1 VEEKMMKPIRRQV
14 SKYQGLLGLL
24 SLSKPKPMSLGS
36 ILEAQAAK
44 RPEHPA
50 ILYEERVINYRA
62 FNEAANRYAHLFMQK
77 GFKKGDVIALL
88 MDNRPEYFMAVAG
101 LAKLGVV
108 ISLINT
114 GVRGRVLAH
123 AVNICDAQTIIIG
136 NELLPAFAEVYDD
149 IKLQAPAQILVEDDN
164 STLEASVV
172 PYENLNPLLAGM
184 PISNPATTASIDTDD
199 LLYYI
204 YTSGTTGFPKATASK
219 HQNWVALGH
228 SSGGLGLQMLPEDI
242 LYNCLP
248 LYHNSGCNIAFAC
261 FMMHGS
267 TIALRRK
274 FSARN
279 FWRDINKYQAT
290 HFIYIGELCRYL
302 NNQPL
307 SPDDRNNTL
316 EYILGNGMR
325 GEYWQ
330 EFKERFGI
338 KHIFEVYGATEG
350 VARIINLKEIPGMM
364 GSLSTFGIRC
374 GEVIRYDVENECI
387 LKDAQGRVIKC
398 QPGETG
404 LLLAEINGRSMFA
417 GYVNN
422 PEATEAK
429 IMRNVFKEGDQY
441 FHTGDLVKLQTELWV
456 SFVDRLGDTYRWK
469 GENVS
474 TNEVADILNSF
485 GKIEDSNVYG
495 VQVPGTEGR
504 CGMVA
509 LKVLEGETLDLQA
522 FAQHVIRNLA
532 GYARPYFL
540 RFRDEI
546 DSTNSFKQIK
556 TQLQK
561 EGFDPALVKDP
572 LYFLDPQQANYIS
585 LQPDVYEAIIK
596 HEIAF

>member
-1 VEEKMMKPIRRQV
+1 MKAIRRQI
-14 SKYQGLLGLL
+14 SKYRGLQMLL
-24 SLSKPKPMSLGS
+24 SLSKPKQISLGS
-36 ILEAQAAK
+36 ILEEQARK
-44 RPEHPA
+44 RPNHPA
-50 ILYEERVINYRA
+50 ILYEDRVINYRE
-62 FNEAANRYAHLFMQK
+62 FNEQANRYSHYFKQQGYQK
-77 GFKKGDVIALL
+77 GDIVALL
-88 MDNRPEYFMAVAG
+88 MDNRPEYFIAVAG
-101 LAKLGVV
+101 LAKLGII

-123 AVNICDAQTIIIG
+123 AINICHAQAIIIG
-136 NELLPAFAEVYDD
+136 NELLPAFEEVYADVQ
-149 IKLQAPAQILVEDDN
+149 LQEPAQILLENDN
-164 STLEASVV
+164 CALETSTV
-172 PYENLNPLLAGM
+172 PYTEINKLLTDMPL
-184 PISNPATTASIDTDD
+184 SNPDTTASINTDD
-199 LLYYI
+199 TLYYI

-219 HQNWVALGH
+219 HQNWVALGF
-228 SSGGLGLQMLPEDI
+228 SSGGLGLRMLPEDV

-261 FMMHGS
+261 FMVHGS
-267 TIALRRK
+267 TFALRRK

-279 FWRDINKYQAT
+279 FWKDINKYQAS

-307 SPDDRNNTL
+307 NTDDANNTL

-330 EFKERFGI
+330 EFKQRFGI

-364 GSLSTFGIRC
+364 GSLTTFGIRL
-374 GEVIRYDVENECI
+374 GEVLRYDVENESI
-387 LKDAQGRVIKC
+387 VKDQQGKVVKC

-404 LLLAEINGRSMFA
+404 LLICEINGRSPFA

-422 PEATEAK
+422 KEATEAK
-429 IMRNVFKEGDQY
+429 IIHNVFKEGDRY
-441 FHTGDLVKLQTELWV
+441 FHTGDLVKLHDAQLV
-456 SFVDRLGDTYRWK
+456 SFVDRLGDTFRWK

-504 CGMVA
+504 CGMAA
-509 LKVLEGETLDLQA
+509 LKILEGENLDMDA
-522 FAQHVIRNLA
+522 FARHVCRNLPV
-532 GYARPYFL
+532 YARPYFL
-540 RFRDEI
+540 RLRAQV

-561 EGFDPALVKDP
+561 EGFDPNLIKDP
-572 LYFLDPQQANYIS
+572 LYFLDPQQNSYVA
-585 LQPDVYEAIIK
+585 LQSELYQDIVNRK
-596 HEIAF
+596 IAF